1 MPLDGVVFRVTCCV
15 ASNEANKMR
24 ANVAVSSCELN
35 QSSRGMLHIV
45 VCEVLGLRLT
55 QQQRPKFKLWP
66 SSTIAAMIT
75 STQTKERH
83 QEGNYSTKSDMI
95 IEMSPSY
102 LPQEQYKYILFEASN
117 YIKRVIIKRLQ
128 SKEATFNQV
137 VWFGRKLA
145 VVVVAEC
152 LVSKEADSLN

>member
-1 MPLDGVVFRVTCCV
+1 
-15 ASNEANKMR
+15 
-24 ANVAVSSCELN
+24 
-35 QSSRGMLHIV
+35 
-45 VCEVLGLRLT
+45 
-55 QQQRPKFKLWP
+55 
-66 SSTIAAMIT
+66 MIT